1 MAEPFQLPLFP
12 DQAALIRIRPERNE
26 WRYYRLAVWPD
37 LFGRALLARQWVR
50 IGTQGR
56 VRLDPH
62 PDAGAA
68 INALARSPTP
78 SVAAAIGIGLGD
90 GTSTKAG
97 HANQSTE
104 GAALALPPGPRRPW
118 TRHPKGPLPH
128 PWHRPGALHRRRCPE
143 IRHRQRA

>member
-37 LFGRALLARQWVR
+37 LFGRALLARQWGR
-50 IGTQGR
+50 IGIQGR

-68 INALARSPTP
+68 INALARL
-78 SVAAAIGIGLGD
+78 A
-90 GTSTKAG
+90 
-97 HANQSTE
+97 HAKRRR
-104 GAALALPPGPRRPW
+104 GYRDRPW
-118 TRHPKGPLPH
+118 
-128 PWHRPGALHRRRCPE
+128 
-143 IRHRQRA
+143 